1 VDPELQA
8 RLLIPV
14 HNFSSHPVII
24 HYGDEFIS
32 VEFTKT
38 TNPDETFDLKSDE
51 KAEYIDNENWNFNF
65 QKYRKRIG
73 DKSVESSV
81 LSQFQ
86 AYDKAIEFYKN
97 SIKEVTESNKASL
110 DSLEKK
116 NEEALRR
123 YTRYNFIGLIGTIV
137 GIAVL
142 VLTTWMLIDSAYVKS
157 DMAYNLV
164 KQYKGDSADFRAFA
178 LKSTSDDLQ
187 KQLSDLKMHVEK
199 LKTDGLVRPKEL
211 SAQSRVFEE
220 KLNELELK
228 INEILNKSENQA
240 PAVRSDNEKSH

>member
-1 VDPELQA
+1 M
-8 RLLIPV
+8 
-14 HNFSSHPVII
+14 

-38 TNPDETFDLKSDE
+38 SNPDETFDLKSGE
-51 KAEYIDNENWNFNF
+51 KAKYIDNDNWNFNF
-65 QKYRKRIG
+65 KKYRKRIG

-97 SIKEVTESNKASL
+97 SIDEITENNKNSL

-164 KQYKGDSADFRAFA
+164 KQYGENSVDFRAFA
-178 LKSTSDDLQ
+178 LKSNYSDLQSHVDDL
-187 KQLSDLKMHVEK
+187 KKHIDKLNEEFLLRPKTLSVLDLKK
-199 LKTDGLVRPKEL
+199 I
-211 SAQSRVFEE
+211 
-220 KLNELELK
+220 NELELK
-228 INEILNKSENQA
+228 LEEL
-240 PAVRSDNEKSH
+240 EKK